1 MARLLMMAAV
11 VAAAACGIEAAAQNV
26 GHTVFGNERNDT
38 TRLTEILVQSVG
50 KGPARGAQEYVLEM
64 ALNFEGTPYRAGTLD
79 AGDDHSAVVN
89 LDGMDCTTF
98 VETALALAMTAGE
111 GRSSWRDYVYN
122 LERLRYRGGK
132 ADGYASR
139 LHYVS
144 DWALDNQTRGIMRE
158 VTDRV
163 GKTDYQVK
171 SIDWM
176 TRHRDDYPAMKDSA
190 TYAAIK
196 HIESGYHGY
205 RTGYIKAANV
215 ERANLRDGDIVAF
228 TTKKEGLDAAHIG
241 IVKMVKGK
249 AHLVH
254 ASRTAGKTLTEE
266 RPLADY
272 LRRNRDFTGIRVFRL
287 Q

>member
-1 MARLLMMAAV
+1 
-11 VAAAACGIEAAAQNV
+11 
-26 GHTVFGNERNDT
+26 
-38 TRLTEILVQSVG
+38 
-50 KGPARGAQEYVLEM
+50 
-64 ALNFEGTPYRAGTLD
+64 
-79 AGDDHSAVVN
+79 
-89 LDGMDCTTF
+89 
-98 VETALALAMTAGE
+98 
-111 GRSSWRDYVYN
+111 
-122 LERLRYRGGK
+122 
-132 ADGYASR
+132 
-139 LHYVS
+139 
-144 DWALDNQTRGIMRE
+144 
-158 VTDRV
+158 
-163 GKTDYQVK
+163 
-171 SIDWM
+171 M